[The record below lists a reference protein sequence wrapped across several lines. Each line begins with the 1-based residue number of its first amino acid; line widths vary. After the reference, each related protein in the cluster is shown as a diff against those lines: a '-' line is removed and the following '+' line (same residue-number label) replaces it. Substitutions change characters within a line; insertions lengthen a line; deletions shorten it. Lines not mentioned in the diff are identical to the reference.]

1 MKTVHSD
8 LEDQT
13 QVTLLTAFFFYG
25 APINF
30 KQLCHKLVFKDMVN
44 KHVMRR

>member
-13 QVTLLTAFFFYG
+13 QVTLLTAFFYS

-44 KHVMRR
+44 KHAMRR

>member
-13 QVTLLTAFFFYG
+13 QVTLLTAFFF
-25 APINF
+25 F
-30 KQLCHKLVFKDMVN
+30 MVLQLILSSYVTNWFLKIW
-44 KHVMRR
+44 

>member
-13 QVTLLTAFFFYG
+13 QVTLLTAFFIVL
-25 APINF
+25 INF

>member
-13 QVTLLTAFFFYG
+13 QVTLLTAFFFMVL
-25 APINF
+25 
-30 KQLCHKLVFKDMVN
+30 QLILSSYVTNWFLKIW
-44 KHVMRR
+44 

>member
-13 QVTLLTAFFFYG
+13 QVTLLTAFF
-25 APINF
+25 I
-30 KQLCHKLVFKDMVN
+30 VFKLILSSYVTN
-44 KHVMRR
+44 WFLKIW